1 MQKSTTAHSAAV
13 RDGAFLLVHR
23 DDRCRRCRVM
33 LPPCEAVDDGGTVAL
48 RSGRCKVLFGFY
60 RCVVLGF
67 RWILIFMRFFCV
79 FEASQGE

>member
-1 MQKSTTAHSAAV
+1 M
-13 RDGAFLLVHR
+13 
-23 DDRCRRCRVM
+23 DDRCCRSRVM

-67 RWILIFMRFFCV
+67 RCMLIFMRFFCV
-79 FEASQGE
+79 FGASQGE